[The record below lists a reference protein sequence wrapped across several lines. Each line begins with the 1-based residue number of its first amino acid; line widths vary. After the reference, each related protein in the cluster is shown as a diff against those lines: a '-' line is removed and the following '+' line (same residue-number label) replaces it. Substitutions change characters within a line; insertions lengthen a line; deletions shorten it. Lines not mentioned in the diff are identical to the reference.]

1 MLVINSQTFIGLGVV
16 IKKTA
21 TLFHYKYNTMK
32 AFYTLLFVFTF
43 LFQYNGNAQTVVAKK
58 DTKKI
63 IIIYGSPDCHYCTD
77 LKESLSKK
85 QMAFVFF
92 DIDKDQVALNQMLTK
107 LKNANISTNNL
118 QIPVVDKYGQ
128 IYVNNA
134 DFKDFITKITE

>member
-1 MLVINSQTFIGLGVV
+1 
-16 IKKTA
+16 
-21 TLFHYKYNTMK
+21 MK
-32 AFYTLLFVFTF
+32 AFYTLLFLFTI
-43 LFQYNGNAQTVVAKK
+43 LFQHEGNAQTVVAKK
-58 DTKKI
+58 DTNKV

-107 LKNANISTNNL
+107 LKNANISANNL

-128 IYVNNA
+128 MYVNNA
-134 DFKDFITKITE
+134 YFKDFIIKITD

>member
-1 MLVINSQTFIGLGVV
+1 MKKLSLKNKCFTSYFFFI
-16 IKKTA
+16 
-21 TLFHYKYNTMK
+21 
-32 AFYTLLFVFTF
+32 LLCVSFLKVNLTHNCSFFT
-43 LFQYNGNAQTVVAKK
+43 YEIII
-58 DTKKI
+58 I

-134 DFKDFITKITE
+134 DFKDFIIKITE

>member
-1 MLVINSQTFIGLGVV
+1 
-16 IKKTA
+16 
-21 TLFHYKYNTMK
+21 MK

-58 DTKKI
+58 VTKKI

-134 DFKDFITKITE
+134 DFKDFIIKITE